1 MKDLNNRY
9 TEIRCPNIRPHF
21 LFRRCGSLIGAI
33 DTSTPSSS
41 IKRCA
46 ICELL
51 FLVSVDEDGCI
62 EIEKIKKKKHISFK
76 KYWRIVRDGNKA

>member
-1 MKDLNNRY
+1 MKDINNKY

-21 LFRRCGSLIGAI
+21 FFKRCGSLLGAV

-41 IKRCA
+41 IKRCP

-51 FLVSVDEDGCI
+51 WIVTVDDMGCI
-62 EIEKIKKKKHISFK
+62 EIEKIEKRKRISFK
-76 KYWRIVRDGNKA
+76 KYWRIVRDGIKA